1 MTIPIAKPKM
11 NPASTARE
19 RKFETQPI
27 RRTPRTRYTA
37 PATRASAAAHGTA
50 SSVPIAAAPT
60 SGVMTAV
67 ETAATVAL
75 GPWITCL
82 RGAED
87 RVGDQ
92 GAKAV

>member
-11 NPASTARE
+11 NPARTARE

-82 RGAED
+82 EVPKIAYAIRAT
-87 RVGDQ
+87 
-92 GAKAV
+92 KAV